1 MMTIIDLDG
10 SAWTRPLDFWF
21 ALREGLGVVN
31 EHGTGFDAFEDSV
44 FYHPEM
50 LTVRPPFKVVVRNA
64 PVVSRADIEQMA
76 VGWASQRQWRKNH
89 YGDDVEA
96 SIVVAD

>member
-1 MMTIIDLDG
+1 MQTIELDG
-10 SAWTRPLDFWF
+10 SRWSERLDFWF
-21 ALREGLGVVN
+21 ALRAALGVLP

-50 LTVRPPFKVVVRNA
+50 LSVRPPFTVVVHNA
-64 PVVSRADIEQMA
+64 PPIARSDIEQMA
-76 VGWASQRQWRKNH
+76 EGWAFQRKWKREN

-96 SIVVAD
+96 LIVAVL